1 MKKRSRQLWK
11 LGIGLTGLV
20 FFAVGLH
27 IGPHDISPLEALS
40 TVLGLS
46 NEHSYIINDI
56 RLPRVL
62 VAFLSGA
69 VLALS
74 GFYMQVLIRNPLAD
88 PYIMGVTAGAGLG
101 VNLLILGIVN
111 LPVVT
116 FFSYPI
122 FAGLGALLSLL
133 LIFLLGFRALMYDTY
148 KLLIAGVAVSSI
160 CTALMGLLIFL
171 YADAD
176 QIRRIVYWTFGNLER
191 AQMWEVIYIGLAMW
205 LISMAYGWRY
215 GIHLDVLAMGEVQAE
230 QLGLRIMRMKLGL
243 LLISTLTV
251 GALVAFTGP
260 IGFVGMMVPH
270 IARSLFGSM
279 HRQNVI
285 WGSFLGGVFLLA
297 ADVLSRVLQPPT
309 GIPIG
314 IVTALVGI
322 PFFLYL
328 LFTQSKFLN

>member
-1 MKKRSRQLWK
+1 MKKWNRLFWK
-11 LGIGLTGLV
+11 VGIGLTGVL

-27 IGPHDISPLEALS
+27 LGPYDISLLDALS
-40 TVLGLS
+40 TVIGFS
-46 NEHSYIINDI
+46 TEYPHIIMEI

-69 VLALS
+69 ILALS

-101 VNLLILGIVN
+101 VNLLILGIVT
-111 LPVVT
+111 LPIVT

-133 LIFLLGFRALMYDTY
+133 FIFLLGFRTLMYDTY

-191 AQMWEVIYIGLAMW
+191 AQMWEVIYIGTGMWAISLAF
-205 LISMAYGWRY
+205 GWRY
-215 GIHLDVLAMGEVQAE
+215 GIHLDVLATGEVQAE
-230 QLGLRIMRMKLGL
+230 QLGMRIKRMKLGL
-243 LLISTLTV
+243 LLVSTLTV
-251 GALVAFTGP
+251 GAMVAFTGP

-285 WGSFLGGVFLLA
+285 WGSLLGGVFLMA

-328 LFTQSKFLN
+328 LFTESKFLN